1 MSALRKRK
9 TAVPSVPAESS
20 TAQSTPGKENILH
33 VIWTDEESSWR
44 KPALDEIY
52 LDDVTGVEE
61 SRWYYSGEVY
71 SVSYKTKMG
80 IDAKVRLFMD
90 SVAFKYNGK
99 KISNKKALLLLQ
111 NAVTN
116 TAIEDLPEN

>member
-1 MSALRKRK
+1 M
-9 TAVPSVPAESS
+9 
-20 TAQSTPGKENILH
+20 
-33 VIWTDEESSWR
+33 IWTDEESSWR
-44 KPALDEIY
+44 KPCLGEIY

-61 SRWYYSGEVY
+61 SRWYSDEVY

>member
-1 MSALRKRK
+1 MSASRKRK
-9 TAVPSVPAESS
+9 TGVPSVPAESS
-20 TAQSTPGKENILH
+20 TVPSTPGKENILR

-44 KPALDEIY
+44 KPGLDEIY

-61 SRWYYSGEVY
+61 SNWYSGEVY

-80 IDAKVRLFMD
+80 IDAKIRLFMD
-90 SVAFKYNGK
+90 SVAFKYEGK

>member
-1 MSALRKRK
+1 MSASRKRK
-9 TAVPSVPAESS
+9 TAVPSVPVESS
-20 TAQSTPGKENILH
+20 TVPSTPGKENILR

-44 KPALDEIY
+44 KPGLDEIY

-61 SRWYYSGEVY
+61 SNWYSGEVY

-80 IDAKVRLFMD
+80 IDAKIRLFMD
-90 SVAFKYNGK
+90 SVAFKYEGK

>member
-1 MSALRKRK
+1 MGASRKRK

-20 TAQSTPGKENILH
+20 TARSTPGKENILH

-44 KPALDEIY
+44 KPGLNEIY
-52 LDDVTGVEE
+52 LGVEE
-61 SRWYYSGEVY
+61 SHWYSGEAY

-90 SVAFKYNGK
+90 SVEFKYDGK

>member
-1 MSALRKRK
+1 M
-9 TAVPSVPAESS
+9 
-20 TAQSTPGKENILH
+20 
-33 VIWTDEESSWR
+33 IWTDEESSWR
-44 KPALDEIY
+44 KPGLDEIY

-61 SRWYYSGEVY
+61 SHWYSDEAY

-90 SVAFKYNGK
+90 SVEFKYDGK

>member
-1 MSALRKRK
+1 MSASRKRK

-20 TAQSTPGKENILH
+20 TALSTPGKENILH

-44 KPALDEIY
+44 KPGLDEIY

-61 SRWYYSGEVY
+61 SHWYSGEAY

-90 SVAFKYNGK
+90 SIAFKYDGK

>member
-1 MSALRKRK
+1 MSASRKRK

-20 TAQSTPGKENILH
+20 TAQSTPGKENILR
-33 VIWTDEESSWR
+33 VIWTDEESSWG
-44 KPALDEIY
+44 KPGLDEIY

-61 SRWYYSGEVY
+61 SNWYSGEVY

-80 IDAKVRLFMD
+80 IDAKIRLFMD
-90 SVAFKYNGK
+90 SVAFKYEGK